1 MRVLLSFL
9 YRLLVRV
16 TGDPPDALA
25 RFTPLPAVGNGIL
38 RTLLWL
44 AVCSLAPTPAAW
56 TQPPPASRPVTPAAP
71 VKPAPGRIDARGDS
85 VFRWDHH
92 GAEAYLLEG
101 RCQLDCP
108 AGLLNGEQ
116 MLLLVEPIGD
126 SLQDRQWHVRVAA
139 TGKLAS
145 PRSGGLP
152 LRPGEAVWSSQWTTP
167 TRPTVDAP
175 FFRGP
180 PTTRPQLLDT
190 FAAPNAAPI
199 AAAASRI
206 GTSAEVA
213 SQGQVVPAAPGRFGQ
228 PDRGA
233 AGVTR
238 AQFELPAPQPSPAEP
253 LIPNDPTFP
262 SLNPPTLSSPTL
274 SAPGA
279 EALRLPRA
287 EAPAERLAP
296 AATAPQMPGLI
307 ESVPGLIE
315 SPAET
320 AAEDARVRA
329 MQPPVEAPRVIGP
342 NEPLLPATPQ
352 VSDAKFQLLIGGGS
366 QSVEIFSRGAAM
378 PAQIE
383 TQNRPEANETV
394 VIARGG
400 VTVLVRDVMAQM
412 PTGQTLDLGTIT
424 LSADRVVAWLPL
436 VTDFISG
443 GGSLAQAEG
452 EFFLEGNIV
461 FRQGERVI
469 YANSMYY
476 NVTRQYGMVLDAE
489 AITPGIDFEGVVRL
503 KAGVLQQVSRGEFIA
518 FDAAVTS
525 SRMGVPRYW
534 LQSEQLTFSDQTRPA
549 INPVT
554 GTPTQVPDRVISSR
568 NNFVYLSGVP
578 VLYWPR
584 FSSDMTVSSFY
595 LDGIKVKRDS
605 IFGDQLYLDWDMFQ
619 LLGFDRPPQGVEWLL
634 STDYLSE
641 RGPALGTTVTYS
653 RDRLFGMNGPANGFL
668 DAWGIRDTGLDTLGR
683 DRVDIEPESEY
694 RGRILG
700 RHRQWL
706 GNDFEWI
713 AEIGYLSDRNF
724 LEQYFEEEWDQD
736 KDHDTNLRIRKY
748 YHNNLFELAAEAR
761 VNDFFTE
768 TQRLPRL
775 EHFLLGG
782 SLLADRL
789 TWSMKNQV
797 GYADMNVATLPQDP
811 AVAAVTQT
819 PLPGEADAS
828 GLIASTR
835 QEISAPL
842 ELGPIKFAPF
852 LSGEASHY
860 DEDMT
865 GESVGRLIGQGG
877 VRANL
882 PMWRVDPNVQSSLL
896 NVRGLSHRVEFV
908 SELFYA
914 DSNLDFEELP
924 LYDRLDDNAQEE
936 FRRRFIYSTFGG
948 VLPDRFDSRTYA
960 LRNGMQRFVTNPSEV
975 VADDMAQARLG
986 IHQRWQTK
994 RGAPGR
1000 ERIVDLMR
1008 FDVDTIVFPTADRDN
1023 FDETLGP
1030 TTFDFRYHVG
1040 DRVSLVSDGYFDFFA
1055 DGLQSLSLGVRTS
1068 RPGVGEAYV
1077 GVLALE
1083 GPVSAQV
1090 LRTNYDY
1097 RMNEKWIISAMNTY
1111 DFSATGNI
1119 GQSIGLTRIGE
1130 SFLFRLGLDIDRGR
1144 DNVGVSFMLEPRFL
1158 PNRRLGRLGGQWIPP
1173 VGLDGLE

>member
-1 MRVLLSFL
+1 MVIWS
-9 YRLLVRV
+9 LV
-16 TGDPPDALA
+16 
-25 RFTPLPAVGNGIL
+25 PLTSGSDSAC
-38 RTLLWL
+38 
-44 AVCSLAPTPAAW
+44 A
-56 TQPPPASRPVTPAAP
+56 QPPTVPATASAVVGPGQAS
-71 VKPAPGRIDARGDS
+71 PGRIDARGDS
-85 VFRWDHH
+85 VFRWDQN

-108 AGLLNGEQ
+108 DGLLHGEQ
-116 MLLLVEPIGD
+116 MLLLIEPIGE
-126 SLQDRQWHVRVAA
+126 SLRDRQWSVRVAA
-139 TGKLAS
+139 TGKLAA
-145 PRSGGLP
+145 PRDGGLP
-152 LRPGEAVWSSQWTTP
+152 LRAGQAVWSGQWTTP

-180 PTTRPQLLDT
+180 PTTRPALLDAFT
-190 FAAPNAAPI
+190 APTAATAPSVVAAVGKP
-199 AAAASRI
+199 
-206 GTSAEVA
+206 GLGE
-213 SQGQVVPAAPGRFGQ
+213 VVPASPGRFGQ
-228 PDRGA
+228 PLSGGT
-233 AGVTR
+233 AGVVR
-238 AQFELPAPQPSPAEP
+238 AQFELPAPQPSAANP
-253 LIPNDPTFP
+253 LVPGSSAPTT
-262 SLNPPTLSSPTL
+262 LNPPGPVNPVAPTDL
-274 SAPGA
+274 PGA
-279 EALRLPRA
+279 GNPGSPAVMGGPEAIRA
-287 EAPAERLAP
+287 PQGEPPAERLP
-296 AATAPQMPGLI
+296 PGTPTQQLPGLI
-307 ESVPGLIE
+307 ESM
-315 SPAET
+315 SET
-320 AAEDARVRA
+320 EAAEARVRA
-329 MQPPVEAPRVIGP
+329 MQPPAEAPRVIGP

-352 VSDAKFQLLIGGGS
+352 ASDAKFQLLIGGGS
-366 QSVEIFSRGAAM
+366 QAVEIFSRGAAM

-534 LQSEQLTFSDQTRPA
+534 LQSEQLSFSDQTRPA
-549 INPVT
+549 LNPVT
-554 GTPTQVPDRVISSR
+554 GMPTQVPDRLITSR

-578 VLYWPR
+578 VLFWPR
-584 FSSDMTVSSFY
+584 FSSNMTVSSFY

-653 RDRLFGMNGPANGFL
+653 RDSFLGMNGPANGFL
-668 DAWGIRDTGLDTLGR
+668 DAWGINDTGLDTLGR
-683 DRVDIEPESEY
+683 DRVDIPPETEY
-694 RGRILG
+694 RGRVLG

-706 GNDFEWI
+706 GSDFEWI

-748 YHNNLFELAAEAR
+748 YHNNLFELSAEAR
-761 VNDFFTE
+761 VNEFYTE

-775 EHFLLGG
+775 EHYLLGG

-797 GYADMNVATLPQDP
+797 GYADMNVATLPEDP
-811 AVAAVTQT
+811 SIAAVTQT
-819 PLPGEADAS
+819 PLPGEADAA

-835 QEISAPL
+835 QELSVPL
-842 ELGPIKFAPF
+842 ELGPVKFAPF

-860 DEDMT
+860 DEDMNGDST
-865 GESVGRLIGQGG
+865 GRLIGQGG

-908 SELFYA
+908 GELFYA

-948 VLPDRFDSRTYA
+948 ALPDRFDSRTYA

-975 VADDMAQARLG
+975 VADDLAQTRFG

-1008 FDVDTIVFPTADRDN
+1008 LDIDTLVFPTADRDN

-1030 TTFDFRYHVG
+1030 TTYDFRYHVG
-1040 DRVSLVSDGYFDFFA
+1040 DRVSFVSDGYFDFIA
-1055 DGLQSLSLGVRTS
+1055 DGLQSLSAGVRTS

-1097 RMNEKWIISAMNTY
+1097 RMNEKWIFSAMNTY

-1158 PNRRLGRLGGQWIPP
+1158 PSRRLGRLGGQWIPP
-1173 VGLDGLE
+1173 VGLEGLE